1 MKNNS
6 ECIMHSE
13 LFCDR
18 IYLQRWWYIMDD
30 NLISIRKLQN
40 DIKAI
45 KLFSIFMKP
54 EQRKQ
59 LKELEKQLNNT
70 ITQTTIFNDRFSSYG
85 WCAYDSMNLQ
95 LIENAN
101 AAFDKGGIEAA
112 EQVLI
117 NYYKTDVQK
126 NTHWIKNSSSA
137 FAVRDSLIQR
147 FFEDHFAGRYHAS
160 VPLGLIIVDGAVND
174 YTKSKGFFAEGTAV
188 DAWDCLVGCSDGLTK
203 LKSIFNQNRTKT
215 NPEIILLP
223 YRNGILHGRDLNYAN
238 EYVSCKCVSLMFAV
252 ADWMKMKNS
261 EETRKSKY
269 EKETNPPP
277 IRESLERIKENRQ
290 IREEISDWKRRTI
303 TIGEDISASGLP
315 EEYVEYP
322 YVSKVVEMLFA
333 WKNKNYG
340 SLSTYLQRMFPED
353 LSPKKRAG
361 ECRKMFERKVLNS
374 FEIVEIEERACALSK
389 VVIKVF
395 WAEDGNEKET
405 ILTFGCTYESKADCI
420 GVPWRNNGEWIII
433 PWDVRGLYN

>member
-1 MKNNS
+1 
-6 ECIMHSE
+6 
-13 LFCDR
+13 
-18 IYLQRWWYIMDD
+18 
-30 NLISIRKLQN
+30 
-40 DIKAI
+40 
-45 KLFSIFMKP
+45 
-54 EQRKQ
+54 
-59 LKELEKQLNNT
+59 
-70 ITQTTIFNDRFSSYG
+70 
-85 WCAYDSMNLQ
+85 
-95 LIENAN
+95 
-101 AAFDKGGIEAA
+101 
-112 EQVLI
+112 
-117 NYYKTDVQK
+117 
-126 NTHWIKNSSSA
+126 
-137 FAVRDSLIQR
+137 
-147 FFEDHFAGRYHAS
+147 
-160 VPLGLIIVDGAVND
+160 
-174 YTKSKGFFAEGTAV
+174 
-188 DAWDCLVGCSDGLTK
+188 
-203 LKSIFNQNRTKT
+203 
-215 NPEIILLP
+215 
-223 YRNGILHGRDLNYAN
+223 
-238 EYVSCKCVSLMFAV
+238 MFAV